1 MGGDVMDDATYT
13 VAELAVLLQLATQQ
27 LHDLQQDFLALQDA
41 MVRAH
46 AILAALPT
54 GSELSAVDIWGDRL
68 PL

>member
-1 MGGDVMDDATYT
+1 MDDATYT

-46 AILAALPT
+46 AMLAALPT
-54 GSELSAVDIWGDRL
+54 GSELSGEEPSAVDIWGDRL